1 MMPNQGLPSQSHPL
15 PSGGFGASGHS
26 GPAQGDSTSNLNQNY
41 AKSTVLEQN
50 ASVQEIRSPSKVLAE
65 KGFDGDS
72 VKEEVG
78 TGLNGTLV
86 KDADDPAKDGLVKSV
101 VKQEKIDLVGS
112 REPANEGKPFGA
124 GDETRK
130 EEIRTLSDS
139 VPLKQADPE
148 NLMKLSKTVA
158 LSSGNFGD
166 ETISA
171 NSGSSAEG
179 HTLPPR
185 SHGSLQ
191 ERSKAQPSSTVGS
204 QGPGALPHPGQ
215 SVNLTEGKVLGNL
228 GGPKG
233 FESLADAHGFMGKPP
248 PPPFESQFGSQH
260 VVRPGEF
267 AMSSDQMSGSGEWRP
282 LTKRHA
288 EEPNLR
294 MNGVA
299 AHDPFMFGA
308 KDANSKPLSREHLN
322 PFEREPTRTF
332 DQASRSLDKPLH
344 GHGYDA
350 VSKLDPGAAGPHS
363 RLLPHHPSG
372 GRGDMFGPG
381 PEFGHHRIKP
391 FPYRSPGRDYLGS
404 PSRGYGGP
412 SSFPRGSLGFED
424 INSREAHRFGEGSR
438 SFNLSSDF
446 VRNPFHDGRFP
457 PLPGYLQRGDID
469 DPGNPRFGE
478 HRVPGLLHNQIG
490 GDDVFGPDGPGHLMK
505 GNFSGPGYLTGHFN
519 IGETTRP
526 GTLPG
531 HGRAGES
538 TGNFPRPPF
547 SESVR
552 GDMPSFQ
559 HHGEPPMR
567 TNYPYHGMP
576 NASQYSSGVDPFDQ
590 SRKRKPVSNG
600 WCRICEF
607 DCETVERLEMH
618 SQTRE
623 HQNRAMD
630 MVKRIKLQ
638 NKKKQRAGGGH
649 MVHEGGSRTRKVGT
663 VGHGSKP

>member
-1 MMPNQGLPSQSHPL
+1 MMPNQGIPSQSHPL

-26 GPAQGDSTSNLNQNY
+26 GPAQGDSTSNLNQSY

-130 EEIRTLSDS
+130 EEVRTLSDS

-260 VVRPGEF
+260 VVRPGEV

-288 EEPNLR
+288 EEPNFR

-299 AHDPFMFGA
+299 AHGPSMFGA

-332 DQASRSLDKPLH
+332 DQ
-344 GHGYDA
+344 GE
-350 VSKLDPGAAGPHS
+350 
-363 RLLPHHPSG
+363 LL
-372 GRGDMFGPG
+372 
-381 PEFGHHRIKP
+381 K
-391 FPYRSPGRDYLGS
+391 
-404 PSRGYGGP
+404 
-412 SSFPRGSLGFED
+412 
-424 INSREAHRFGEGSR
+424 
-438 SFNLSSDF
+438 
-446 VRNPFHDGRFP
+446 
-457 PLPGYLQRGDID
+457 
-469 DPGNPRFGE
+469 
-478 HRVPGLLHNQIG
+478 
-490 GDDVFGPDGPGHLMK
+490 
-505 GNFSGPGYLTGHFN
+505 
-519 IGETTRP
+519 
-526 GTLPG
+526 
-531 HGRAGES
+531 
-538 TGNFPRPPF
+538 
-547 SESVR
+547 
-552 GDMPSFQ
+552 
-559 HHGEPPMR
+559 
-567 TNYPYHGMP
+567 
-576 NASQYSSGVDPFDQ
+576 
-590 SRKRKPVSNG
+590 
-600 WCRICEF
+600 
-607 DCETVERLEMH
+607 
-618 SQTRE
+618 
-623 HQNRAMD
+623 
-630 MVKRIKLQ
+630 
-638 NKKKQRAGGGH
+638 
-649 MVHEGGSRTRKVGT
+649 
-663 VGHGSKP
+663 